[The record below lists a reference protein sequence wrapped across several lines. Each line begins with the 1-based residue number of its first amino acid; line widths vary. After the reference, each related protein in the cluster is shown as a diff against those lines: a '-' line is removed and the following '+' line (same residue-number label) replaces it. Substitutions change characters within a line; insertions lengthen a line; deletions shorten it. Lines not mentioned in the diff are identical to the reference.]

1 MLAITPQP
9 NEAFMREVDDAVRQD
24 RMQRFWQ
31 NYGLWVVGVIV
42 AGLVAFAGWLYW
54 QNHSD
59 RKSGETA
66 EEMAKVLDVVA
77 AGGAPDAAKLDA
89 LSKADQSGY
98 RAAAQLAKAAVA
110 AGKGDTAGAL
120 ATYKA
125 MAADT
130 SLDQPYR
137 DLALVRQTSI
147 EFDKMKPAD
156 IVARMKPLAVAGDPW
171 FGSAGEMTAIA
182 YMKMNKPD
190 LAGPIFAA
198 MAKDKAVP
206 QTIRSRARQ
215 MAGLLGIDAI
225 EAIENED
232 GGNNAQ

>member
-1 MLAITPQP
+1 MALTPQS
-9 NEAFMREVDDAVRQD
+9 NEAFLREVDDAVRQD
-24 RMQRFWQ
+24 RLLNFWQ
-31 NYGLWVVGVIV
+31 RYGRWLIGVIV
-42 AGLVAFAGWLYW
+42 VGLLAFAGWLYW
-54 QNHSD
+54 EHHST

-77 AGGAPDAAKLDA
+77 GGGTPDAAKLEA
-89 LSKADQSGY
+89 LTKAGQPGY

-110 AGKGDTAGAL
+110 VGKGDQAGAL
-120 ATYKA
+120 AIYKN
-125 MAADT
+125 MVADS
-130 SLDQPYR
+130 SLDKPYR
-137 DLALVRQTSI
+137 DLALVRQTTI

-156 IVARMKPLAVAGDPW
+156 IVARLKPLAVAGDPW

-182 YMKMNKPD
+182 YMKMGKPD

-215 MAGLLGIDAI
+215 MAGLLGIDAVD
-225 EAIENED
+225 ATENEES
-232 GGNNAQ
+232 GNNAQ

>member
-24 RMQRFWQ
+24 RMLRFWQ
-31 NYGLWVVGVIV
+31 NYGRWVVGAIV
-42 AGLVAFAGWLYW
+42 AGLIAFAGWLYW
-54 QNHSD
+54 EHHSA

-77 AGGAPDAAKLDA
+77 AGGVPDAAKLDA

-110 AGKGDTAGAL
+110 AGKGDTGGAL
-120 ATYKA
+120 AIYKA

-156 IVARMKPLAVAGDPW
+156 IVARMKSLAVAGDPW

-182 YMKMNKPD
+182 YMKMSKPD

-198 MAKDKAVP
+198 MAKDKTVP

-232 GGNNAQ
+232 SGNNAQ

>member
-110 AGKGDTAGAL
+110 AGKGDAAGAL
-120 ATYKA
+120 AIYKA